1 MTELDAR
8 LADAVVAGDAETV
21 RALLTEGAD
30 PDAVGEDGVPVLCA
44 AVAAYA
50 VESVE
55 MLVAAGADPDRPLP
69 DGTTPLLRAVDA
81 GSSAVWVAV
90 RGSVPLRDGER
101 PLAAARRWYEAGAEA
116 ELRRL
121 TGAHGPARSEI
132 VRDGESGRIREIT
145 LGGRTVRDGHGA
157 ILTFLEE
164 DLRILPPVGEL
175 VTRAVRQAD
184 AYGDEDEDEHEEC
197 VDRAAA
203 RGILLSRQSAETWR
217 AVVEFHRHPAP
228 AHRAFVADFLSAAA
242 LMVDMFPHD
251 FPHHRRYGERLAELL
266 PGWAAVEPDA
276 GVLAMLLRLLTDT
289 CPPQARAFGLR
300 YAGHPDPRVR
310 RRVPWMLDPSEDPG
324 AARVVRSL
332 ARDPDGEVRQR
343 AAEVLDCD
351 AAEDREVLIALL
363 RDESPQ
369 VRERAAYS
377 VRSGHDRSPAV
388 TEALLELLDAD
399 GQDERLSAAYS
410 LACRDHPRTP
420 EAYEKVGPLR
430 PEYEHDPRADG
441 LWRWRSRNEPAGR
454 RG

>member
-8 LADAVVAGDAETV
+8 LVDAVAPGEAETV
-21 RALLTEGAD
+21 RALLAEGAD
-30 PDAVGEDGVPVLCA
+30 PDAVGEDGLPVLCA
-44 AVAAYA
+44 AIAAYA

-81 GSSAVWVAV
+81 GSSAVWAAV
-90 RGSVPLRDGER
+90 RGPAPLRDGER
-101 PLAAARRWYEAGAEA
+101 PLAAARRWYEVGAEA

-184 AYGDEDEDEHEEC
+184 AYGAWDEDEEH

-203 RGILLSRQSAETWR
+203 RGNLLSRQSAETWR

-228 AHRAFVADFLSAAA
+228 AHRAFAADFLNLAT
-242 LMVDMFPHD
+242 LTVDVFPHD
-251 FPHHRRYGERLAELL
+251 VPHHRRYGERLAELL
-266 PGWAAVEPDA
+266 PGWAAVEPDP
-276 GVLAMLLRLLTDT
+276 GVLAMLLRLLTDR
-289 CPPQARAFGLR
+289 CLPQARALGLR
-300 YAGHPDPRVR
+300 YADHPDPRVR
-310 RRVPWMLDPSEDPG
+310 RRVPWMLHPPG
-324 AARVVRSL
+324 APATARVVRGL

-363 RDESPQ
+363 RDENPQ
-369 VRERAAYS
+369 VRERAAYA
-377 VRSGHDRSPAV
+377 VRSGRDRSPAV

-399 GQDERLSAAYS
+399 GQDERLSAAFA

-430 PEYEHDPRADG
+430 PEYERDPRADG
-441 LWRWRSRNEPAGR
+441 LWRWRFRNDPAGR